1 MLHMKV
7 LAAFKDLHKARLEVF
22 QGDEKALKAGQIE
35 INQQFR
41 KNLHVKNP
49 EVIEELISVAQDSV
63 KILRQHFVQIEQ
75 VGENQ
80 YRANITK
87 DTYKL
92 DNTEY
97 RDVPEEEILFL
108 FKKEQKTTEMFLK
121 SFFIK
126 KKKNNDEKRTSTQIL
141 KFQF

>member
-1 MLHMKV
+1 MSSARVLRIKV

-22 QGDEKALKAGQIE
+22 QGDEKALKAGRIE

-49 EVIEELISVAQDSV
+49 EEIKELISVAQNSA
-63 KILRQHFVQIEQ
+63 KILRQHVVQIEQ

-97 RDVPEEEILFL
+97 RDVPEDELL
-108 FKKEQKTTEMFLK
+108 L
-121 SFFIK
+121 
-126 KKKNNDEKRTSTQIL
+126 KKNKKGRKDDKHPNT
-141 KFQF
+141 